1 MTGRL
6 VTETQQHLCFLLW
19 QPAGAEKV
27 IDPMCKTDLSFIGP
41 TPDKNIHGLVAFSVV
56 AIMAGKDVIFQR

>member
-1 MTGRL
+1 MTSRL
-6 VTETQQHLCFLLW
+6 VTEAQQHLGFLLW

-41 TPDKNIHGLVAFSVV
+41 TPDKNIHGLVAFGVV
-56 AIMAGKDVIFQR
+56 AIRAGKDVILQR